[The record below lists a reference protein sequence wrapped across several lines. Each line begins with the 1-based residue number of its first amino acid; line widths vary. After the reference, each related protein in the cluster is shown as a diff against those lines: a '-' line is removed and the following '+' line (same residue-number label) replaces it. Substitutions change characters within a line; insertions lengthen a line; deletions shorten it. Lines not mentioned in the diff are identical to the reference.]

1 MTIFLQRIGTDK
13 GQLNI
18 YNISSWKSTYPFLL
32 RSLSIGWTL
41 LVSPCTDGKQN
52 LAYGLIFNTW
62 YRLIKESLRI
72 DLSNRERKGE
82 ERSKDRK
89 TKREDKCLVVDVYW
103 SKKKHQPE
111 HLGISHTAID
121 DDVHSGEHSAWLFS
135 WLTFIASIHA
145 PIVTS
150 SLLNIRK
157 LSL

>member
-1 MTIFLQRIGTDK
+1 M

-18 YNISSWKSTYPFLL
+18 YNISSWKSITYQFLL
-32 RSLSIGWTL
+32 RSLCIGWTRL
-41 LVSPCTDGKQN
+41 ASPFTDVKQN
-52 LAYGLIFNTW
+52 LAFGIIFNTW
-62 YRLIKESLRI
+62 YRLIKESLV
-72 DLSNRERKGE
+72 LYALTYQTEKGK

-89 TKREDKCLVVDVYW
+89 TKREDKWLVVDVYW